1 MNGVTLRFAPESI
14 NPANRHS
21 ALPISSTIDL
31 PALQAFVKVVQTGS
45 FTRAAD
51 ALRTHKAH
59 LSRQVSQLER
69 ELGARLLERST
80 RAISLTEVGRDFYE
94 RAQGVLAAV
103 DDARLAVQQAQRAPS
118 GTLRLTCGVE
128 FGMLAVSGWINRYL
142 REYPPMKVDVDMTAR
157 VVDVVHEGFD
167 LAIRLG
173 PLPDSTLTARR
184 LGTLHYG
191 LYAAPG
197 YLAAHAPPRAPADLV
212 GHELLVFSAGP
223 QRPVWQ
229 LTQGGETQRIAL
241 RPRLRASNTF
251 AVRDA
256 AAAGLGIAAL
266 PALVGE
272 PLVASGQL
280 VRVLTDWALPQI
292 PVHAVYASARF
303 LSPKVRAF
311 VDLAA
316 AALQAEEAPAPVSA
330 SSRSAA
336 RPGARAAA

>member
-1 MNGVTLRFAPESI
+1 M
-14 NPANRHS
+14 
-21 ALPISSTIDL
+21 

-80 RAISLTEVGRDFYE
+80 RAISLTEVGRGFYE

-103 DDARLAVQQAQRAPS
+103 DDARLAVQHAQQAPS

-142 REYPPMKVDVDMTAR
+142 RDYPPMKVDVDMTAR

-184 LGTLHYG
+184 LGMLDYG
-191 LYAAPG
+191 LYAAPA
-197 YLAAHAPPRAPADLV
+197 YLAANAAPHDPADL
-212 GHELLVFSAGP
+212 GAHALLVFSAGR

-229 LTQGGETQRIAL
+229 LSRGSETERVTP
-241 RPRLRASNTF
+241 RPRLRATNTF
-251 AVRDA
+251 ALRDA

-266 PALVGE
+266 PGLVAE
-272 PLVASGQL
+272 PLVAGGQL
-280 VRVLTDWALPQI
+280 VRVLADWDLPQI

-311 VDLAA
+311 VDLATAAMQEEAAGPRSALPRGSA
-316 AALQAEEAPAPVSA
+316 AAA
-330 SSRSAA
+330 
-336 RPGARAAA
+336 

>member
-1 MNGVTLRFAPESI
+1 M
-14 NPANRHS
+14 
-21 ALPISSTIDL
+21 SSTIDL
-31 PALQAFVKVVQTGS
+31 PGLQAFVKVVQTGS

-103 DDARLAVQQAQRAPS
+103 EDARLAVQQAQQAPR

-128 FGMLAVSGWINRYL
+128 FGMLAVAGWINRYL
-142 REYPPMKVDVDMTAR
+142 RAYPQVTVDVDVTAR
-157 VVDVVHEGFD
+157 IVDVVHEGFD

-173 PLPDSTLTARR
+173 ALPDSSLTARR

-191 LYAAPG
+191 LYAAPA
-197 YLAAHAPPRAPADLV
+197 YLAAHAAPRDPADL
-212 GHELLVFSAGP
+212 GAHALLVFSAGP
-223 QRPVWQ
+223 QRPAWL
-229 LTQGGETQRIAL
+229 LTQGGNTQRVTP
-241 RPRLRASNTF
+241 RPRLRATNTF

-266 PALVGE
+266 PGLVAE
-272 PLVASGQL
+272 PLVAGGQL
-280 VRVLTDWALPQI
+280 VRVLADWDLPQI
-292 PVHAVYASARF
+292 PVHAVYASARY

-316 AALQAEEAPAPVSA
+316 AALQEEAAGPLSA
-330 SSRSAA
+330 LPR
-336 RPGARAAA
+336 GAAAAA